1 MLAIC
6 FEYLSANVGR
16 ITDNLAANA
25 ADRAKLE
32 AQRAVFLDRLHR
44 RSDDF
49 EATRGLRAVS
59 AELRSLPV
67 PDSAVLE
74 SS

>member
-1 MLAIC
+1 MLAIR
-6 FEYLSANVGR
+6 FEYQSASVRAITANVP
-16 ITDNLAANA
+16 ANPT
-25 ADRAKLE
+25 DRAGLE

-59 AELRSLPV
+59 AALQLLPTRE
-67 PDSAVLE
+67 PAVQE